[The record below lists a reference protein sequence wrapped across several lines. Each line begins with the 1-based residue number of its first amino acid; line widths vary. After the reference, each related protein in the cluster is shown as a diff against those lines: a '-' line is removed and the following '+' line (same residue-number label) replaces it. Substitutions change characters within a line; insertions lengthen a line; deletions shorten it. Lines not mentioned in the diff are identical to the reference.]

1 VGVLAAEL
9 TQLEKDPKVALA
21 RQKQLLAD
29 DHAQAK
35 LKKEYTSQLEVFKS
49 KSKPRAERA
58 IKGANGDESQVA
70 ELDRMIKLAE
80 KAASGGD
87 FERAL
92 QRLAQA
98 EMRVQQIERN
108 PQGTAL
114 GDRKALPQHA
124 AAYGAE
130 INKLR
135 STLDDFLVKSAELV
149 PDPALNKKVSAVLTP
164 MVAKLKQQLNPRLFD
179 LLVERLTND
188 KLEQAERREARA
200 QALERLREARAFITS
215 DPMMVQMGLNPIAP
229 LEPVQRVLNS
239 SLNRLEAHLRSA
251 IR

>member
-1 VGVLAAEL
+1 
-9 TQLEKDPKVALA
+9 
-21 RQKQLLAD
+21 
-29 DHAQAK
+29 
-35 LKKEYTSQLEVFKS
+35 
-49 KSKPRAERA
+49 
-58 IKGANGDESQVA
+58 
-70 ELDRMIKLAE
+70 
-80 KAASGGD
+80 
-87 FERAL
+87 
-92 QRLAQA
+92 
-98 EMRVQQIERN
+98 MRVQQIERN

-229 LEPVQRVLNS
+229 LAPVQRVLNS